1 MSLYNYLRERY
12 PSKMIPADKYH
23 LTKHE
28 LLESQEIQHFQQFKV
43 KGFVEVKH
51 LYDLLIK

>member
-12 PSKMIPADKYH
+12 PSKLVPADKYH
-23 LTKHE
+23 LATHE
-28 LLESQEIQHFQQFKV
+28 LLDSKEIKHLQQFKV

-51 LYDLLIK
+51 LYDLFIK